1 MNESLQYF
9 TGATFT
15 IPNNRPEGVPAPET
29 VGSLSYRP
37 GEGLLVTMRC
47 YEEKPRAIY
56 HDPNGAIYTD
66 SCMEAY
72 VDCFPEMHRGYLNVE
87 MNANGAAFCSFGTC
101 RHLRSLVVDMGI
113 PHPEVEA
120 ERGEENG
127 RPYWQVTCL
136 LRASLFEALYGRPF
150 VLDSGHKMRG
160 NFYKC
165 GDHTAAPHW
174 ASWAPVPRLD
184 FHDPDSFGTFVVDT

>member
-9 TGATFT
+9 TGARFT
-15 IPNNRPEGVPAPET
+15 VSNNRPEGVPAPET

-113 PHPEVEA
+113 PHPEVDVEK
-120 ERGEENG
+120 GEENG
-127 RPYWQVTCL
+127 RAWWQVSCL

-150 VLDSGHKMRG
+150 VPEPGHMMRG

-165 GDHTAAPHW
+165 GDHTVAPHW

-184 FHDPDSFGTFVVDT
+184 FHDPDSFGTFVVDK

>member
-9 TGATFT
+9 TGSQFT

-72 VDCFPEMHRGYLNVE
+72 VDCFPEMHRGYINVE
-87 MNANGAAFCSFGTC
+87 MNANGAAFCYISTVNDKGFPHKLFC
-101 RHLRSLVVDMGI
+101 RQGI
-113 PHPEVEA
+113 
-120 ERGEENG
+120 
-127 RPYWQVTCL
+127 
-136 LRASLFEALYGRPF
+136 
-150 VLDSGHKMRG
+150 
-160 NFYKC
+160 
-165 GDHTAAPHW
+165 
-174 ASWAPVPRLD
+174 
-184 FHDPDSFGTFVVDT
+184 